1 MTNFFLISSHLFM
14 NLHWIKFLLPPF
26 LSSLISFDLLQ
37 HLPEQTLPTFSLKL
51 ILDILSLF
59 VLTFAHL
66 WLERKYFSLRF
77 NRRMVWI
84 RKNALGLQ
92 ALARWFKWSIKPH
105 QNSGDQGTVKA
116 LKKLCI
122 YVITKIMVWGRWLW
136 FSLQVL
142 GESRIIIS
150 K

>member
-1 MTNFFLISSHLFM
+1 
-14 NLHWIKFLLPPF
+14 
-26 LSSLISFDLLQ
+26 
-37 HLPEQTLPTFSLKL
+37 
-51 ILDILSLF
+51 
-59 VLTFAHL
+59 
-66 WLERKYFSLRF
+66 
-77 NRRMVWI
+77 MVWI

-105 QNSGDQGTVKA
+105 QNLGDQGTVKA
-116 LKKLCI
+116 LKKLCM

-150 K
+150 QVNNGDEEEKVVFVGESIKNSF